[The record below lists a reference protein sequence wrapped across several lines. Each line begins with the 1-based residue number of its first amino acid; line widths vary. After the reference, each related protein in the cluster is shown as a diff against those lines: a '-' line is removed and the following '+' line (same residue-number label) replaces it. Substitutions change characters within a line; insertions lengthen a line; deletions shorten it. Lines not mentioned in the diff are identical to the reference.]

1 MDLIITPLNK
11 QHDRKTFDCG
21 EPTLNQYLHRYANQD
36 IKRRVSRVF
45 VASPSD
51 MREQVIGY
59 YSLSAGSLDATDLP
73 EEHRRR
79 LPGYP
84 VPVVML
90 GRLAIAKTYQGQGL
104 GSIFIANALQRVA
117 QASQVMAVYAMVVD
131 ALNERVGDFYR
142 QFGFIPIPSQPL
154 KLFLPMDSVTDL
166 VD

>member
-21 EPTLNQYLHRYANQD
+21 EPSLNQYLIRYANQD

-45 VASPSD
+45 IASPSD
-51 MREQVIGY
+51 IPEQVVGY
-59 YSLSAGSLDATDLP
+59 YSLGAGSLAVADLP

-84 VPVVML
+84 VPVAML
-90 GRLAIAKTYQGQGL
+90 GRLAVARTYQGQGL
-104 GSIFIANALQRVA
+104 GPILIANALQRIA
-117 QASQVMAVYAMVVD
+117 RASQAMAVYAMVVD
-131 ALNERVGDFYR
+131 ALNEQAGDFYR
-142 QFGFIPIPSQPL
+142 RFGFIPIPSQPL

-166 VD
+166 VV